1 MDYFLSWIS
10 AGQGV
15 CKKYKRRNKHAGQ
28 RGNPKIISEFAKFL
42 APTANGAYCG
52 RQGGEDDSRG
62 EEEEEREPHGGK
74 SRPPSAHSQSLTTSP
89 ETPTRQQIIA
99 IYWLQNCAVLFEVHP
114 PTPVCTKTAFLWMK
128 QIEGLVYWEEET

>member
-1 MDYFLSWIS
+1 MEQACWAKRESRDNFRIS
-10 AGQGV
+10 QILG
-15 CKKYKRRNKHAGQ
+15 
-28 RGNPKIISEFAKFL
+28 PI
-42 APTANGAYCG
+42 ANGAYCG

-99 IYWLQNCAVLFEVHP
+99 IYSLQNCAVFFEVHP
-114 PTPVCTKTAFLWMK
+114 PTPVRVLTAFLWMK

>member
-1 MDYFLSWIS
+1 MAYFLSWIS

-28 RGNPKIISEFAKFL
+28 RGNPKIISEFVKFL

-52 RQGGEDDSRG
+52 RQGGEDDSRE

-89 ETPTRQQIIA
+89 ETPTRQQII
-99 IYWLQNCAVLFEVHP
+99 YWLQNCAVLFEVHP
-114 PTPVCTKTAFLWMK
+114 PTPVCTNCIFVDEAN
-128 QIEGLVYWEEET
+128 